1 MTRSLEELIVSL
13 LTWVKENILKL
24 NLDKCHLIFSFTVNA
39 KLKLDNITITNSKK
53 KTKKKKKKKKRKE
66 KLLGIIFDDR
76 MKFQYHIE
84 TCARKRA

>member
-1 MTRSLEELIVSL
+1 MRNLSWI
-13 LTWVKENILKL
+13 ILPL
-24 NLDKCHLIFSFTVNA
+24 QTQ
-39 KLKLDNITITNSKK
+39 
-53 KTKKKKKKKKRKE
+53 KTKKKKKKRKE

>member
-1 MTRSLEELIVSL
+1 MRNLSWI
-13 LTWVKENILKL
+13 ILPL
-24 NLDKCHLIFSFTVNA
+24 QTQ
-39 KLKLDNITITNSKK
+39 
-53 KTKKKKKKKKRKE
+53 KTKQKKKKKKKRKE

>member
-39 KLKLDNITITNSKK
+39 KLKLDNITITNPNN
-53 KTKKKKKKKKRKE
+53 KKKKKKKKRKE

>member
-1 MTRSLEELIVSL
+1 MRNLSWI
-13 LTWVKENILKL
+13 ILPL
-24 NLDKCHLIFSFTVNA
+24 QTQ
-39 KLKLDNITITNSKK
+39 
-53 KTKKKKKKKKRKE
+53 KTKQIKKKKRKE

>member
-1 MTRSLEELIVSL
+1 MRNLSWI
-13 LTWVKENILKL
+13 ILPL
-24 NLDKCHLIFSFTVNA
+24 QTQ
-39 KLKLDNITITNSKK
+39 
-53 KTKKKKKKKKRKE
+53 KTKKKKRKE

>member
-39 KLKLDNITITNSKK
+39 KLKLDNITITNTKN
-53 KTKKKKKKKKRKE
+53 KTKQKKKKKRKE

>member
-1 MTRSLEELIVSL
+1 MRNLSWI
-13 LTWVKENILKL
+13 ILPL
-24 NLDKCHLIFSFTVNA
+24 QTQ
-39 KLKLDNITITNSKK
+39 
-53 KTKKKKKKKKRKE
+53 KTKQNKKKKKRKE

>member
-39 KLKLDNITITNSKK
+39 KLKLDNITITNSKN
-53 KTKKKKKKKKRKE
+53 KTNKKKKRKE